1 MSAARWS
8 LIAAI
13 ATMVVWG
20 LNFPVVKYVLQHIG
34 PGPFLFLRFA
44 FMPLLGFALLAVVFH
59 RNPRQ
64 AMPQRGDWARFAACG
79 VLGHTAHVGIVT
91 WGMDLSTPFSASL
104 VLTSGPVFTLL
115 ILAWLG
121 DERLRPRQVAGTL
134 VAFAGIVVF
143 LSDKL
148 TRGVLGAGLGD
159 LVLLFA
165 ASLFALYTVVVRPLA
180 ERYGPVIVLA
190 WTLAFG
196 APPLVLLCLK
206 SFIDADLRG
215 LDPKVWA
222 GLVYGIIV
230 SNFLGWLVWTWVN
243 AARGVARSAPLQ
255 YLMPPIAGLAAWL
268 TLGETFTAL
277 KIAGAV
283 VVLAGVAWAQFSA
296 GPPPKAAAQADSG

>member
-13 ATMVVWG
+13 ATMAVWG
-20 LNFPVVKYVLQHIG
+20 VNFPFVKYVLDNMG
-34 PGPFLFLRFA
+34 PGPFLFLRFLV
-44 FMPLLGFALLAVVFH
+44 MPVLGFALLAVVFR

-64 AMPQRGDWARFAACG
+64 ALPARGDWPRFAVCG
-79 VLGHTAHVGIVT
+79 VLGHSLHVGIVT
-91 WGMDLSTPFSASL
+91 WGMDLSTPFSSSL

-134 VAFAGIVVF
+134 LAFTGIVVF
-143 LSDKL
+143 LSDKF
-148 TRGVLGAGLGD
+148 TRGFSGAGAGD

-165 ASLFALYTVVVRPLA
+165 ASLFAAYTVVVRPLA
-180 ERYGPVIVLA
+180 ERYGPVLVLA

-196 APPLVLLCLK
+196 APPMVVLCLK
-206 SFIDADLRG
+206 SFLDAELSG
-215 LDPKVWA
+215 LQPMVWV
-222 GLVYGIIV
+222 GLVYGILV

-255 YLMPPIAGLAAWL
+255 YLMPPIAGLVAWL
-268 TLGETFTAL
+268 TIGETFTAL
-277 KIAGAV
+277 KIFGAAV
-283 VVLAGVAWAQFSA
+283 TLAGVAWAQFSA
-296 GPPPKAAAQADSG
+296 GPPPKAAAQPDAG

>member
-20 LNFPVVKYVLQHIG
+20 LNFPVVKYVLEHIG
-34 PGPFLFLRFA
+34 PGPFLFMRFA
-44 FMPLLGFALLAVVFH
+44 VMPLLGFALLAVVFR

-64 AMPQRGDWARFAACG
+64 AMPAREDWPRFAACG
-79 VLGHTAHVGIVT
+79 VLGHSAHVGIVT

-121 DERLRPRQVAGTL
+121 AERLRPRQVAGTL

-148 TRGVLGAGLGD
+148 ARGVLGAGLGD

-165 ASLFALYTVVVRPLA
+165 ASLFALYTVVVRPIA
-180 ERYGPVIVLA
+180 ERYGPLIVLA

-196 APPLVLLCLK
+196 APPMLVLCLT
-206 SFIDADLRG
+206 SFLEADLTG
-215 LDPKVWA
+215 LNAMVWV
-222 GLVYGIIV
+222 GLVWGILV

-268 TLGETFTAL
+268 TLGEKFTAL
-277 KIAGAV
+277 KLAGAAV
-283 VVLAGVAWAQFSA
+283 TLAGVAWAQYSA
-296 GPPPKAAAQADSG
+296 GPPPKAAAQPDSA

>member
-20 LNFPVVKYVLQHIG
+20 LNFPVVKYVLEHMG
-34 PGPFLFLRFA
+34 PGPFLFMRFA
-44 FMPLLGFALLAVVFH
+44 VMPLLGFALLAVVFR

-64 AMPQRGDWARFAACG
+64 AMPAREDWPRFAACG
-79 VLGHTAHVGIVT
+79 VLGHSAHVGIVT

-121 DERLRPRQVAGTL
+121 AERLRPRQVVGTL

-148 TRGVLGAGLGD
+148 ARGVLGAGLGD

-196 APPLVLLCLK
+196 APPLIVLCAK
-206 SFIDADLRG
+206 SFIDADLQG
-215 LDPKVWA
+215 LGARVWA
-222 GLVYGIIV
+222 GLVYGILV

-268 TLGETFTAL
+268 TLGETFTGL

-283 VVLAGVAWAQFSA
+283 LALAGVAWAQYSA
-296 GPPPKAAAQADSG
+296 GPPPKAAAQPDSA

>member
-20 LNFPVVKYVLQHIG
+20 LNFPVVKYVLEAIG
-34 PGPFLFLRFA
+34 PGPFLFLRFLA
-44 FMPLLGFALLAVVFH
+44 MPLLGFTLLWVVFR

-64 AMPQRGDWARFAACG
+64 ALPASEDWPRFAACG
-79 VLGHTAHVGIVT
+79 LLGHTAHVGIVT
-91 WGMDLSTPFSASL
+91 WGMHLSTPFSASL

-121 DERLRPRQVAGTL
+121 AEKLRPRQVAGTL
-134 VAFAGIVVF
+134 AAFAGIVVF

-148 TRGVLGAGLGD
+148 ARGVLGAGLGD

-165 ASLFALYTVVVRPLA
+165 ASLFALYTVAVRPLA

-206 SFIDADLRG
+206 SFIEADF
-215 LDPKVWA
+215 A
-222 GLVYGIIV
+222 GLGAGVWLALLYGILV

-255 YLMPPIAGLAAWL
+255 YLMPPISGFAAWL
-268 TLGETFTAL
+268 TLGEVFTGL
-277 KIAGAV
+277 KIAGALLA
-283 VVLAGVAWAQFSA
+283 LAGVAWAQFSA
-296 GPPPKAAAQADSG
+296 GPPRKEAAQTDAG